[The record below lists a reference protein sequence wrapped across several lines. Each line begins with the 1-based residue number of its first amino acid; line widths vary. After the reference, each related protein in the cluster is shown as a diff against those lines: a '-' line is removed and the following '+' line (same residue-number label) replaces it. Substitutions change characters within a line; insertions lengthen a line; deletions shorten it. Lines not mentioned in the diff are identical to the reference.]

1 MQRGELLK
9 AVAGAGLGAVCAPM
23 IRKARRLC
31 LFAFFF
37 AAAIAAARPGQDPI
51 AALTADD
58 LAHGKRLYVGQ
69 CALCHGIEGVGGR
82 GPALNQPALRRAKD
96 HQALYNVIKNG
107 VAGTEMPA
115 AWHMTDREVWRVVGY
130 IRSLNRVEDAKPTGD
145 AGRGRELYRAK
156 GCAVCHIIRGEG
168 GASGPELTEI
178 GARRSATY
186 LREALIDPSASAPE
200 GFLVVSVITRAGRSI
215 RGVRVN
221 EDSFTVQL
229 RDDEDRFHS
238 FRKNELRSLKKEF
251 GVSTMPSYKT
261 LAATEL
267 DDLIAYLASLG
278 GAK

>member
-1 MQRGELLK
+1 MK
-9 AVAGAGLGAVCAPM
+9 WNW
-23 IRKARRLC
+23 RLC

-37 AAAIAAARPGQDPI
+37 AAAIAAARPGQD
-51 AALTADD
+51 LTADD
-58 LAHGKRLYVGQ
+58 LAQGKRLYVGQ

-82 GPALNQPALRRAKD
+82 GPALNQPTLRRAKD
-96 HQALYNVIKNG
+96 HQALYIAIKNG

-130 IRSLNRVEDAKPTGD
+130 IRSLNRVEAANLTGD

-156 GCAVCHIIRGEG
+156 GCVVCHIIRGEG

-186 LREALIDPSASAPE
+186 LREALIDPAASTPE
-200 GFLVVSVITRAGRSI
+200 GFLVVSVITRAGRNL

-221 EDSFTVQL
+221 EDSFTIQL
-229 RDDEDRFHS
+229 RDDEDRVHS
-238 FRKNELRSLKKEF
+238 FRKNELKDLKKEF
-251 GVSTMPSYKT
+251 GASTMPSYKT

-267 DDLIAYLASLG
+267 DDLIAYLASMG

>member
-1 MQRGELLK
+1 
-9 AVAGAGLGAVCAPM
+9 
-23 IRKARRLC
+23 
-31 LFAFFF
+31 
-37 AAAIAAARPGQDPI
+37 RPTHNHPPQ
-51 AALTADD
+51 T
-58 LAHGKRLYVGQ
+58 
-69 CALCHGIEGVGGR
+69 
-82 GPALNQPALRRAKD
+82 RAKD
-96 HQALYNVIKNG
+96 QTAIYIFIRNG

-168 GASGPELTEI
+168 GASGPELTAI
-178 GARRSATY
+178 GARRSAAY
-186 LREALIDPSASAPE
+186 LREALIDPAASAPE
-200 GFLVVSVITRAGRSI
+200 GYLVVSVVTRAGRNI
-215 RGVRVN
+215 RGARVN
-221 EDSFTVQL
+221 EDSFTIQL

-261 LAATEL
+261 LAATEI

>member
-1 MQRGELLK
+1 MNWSW
-9 AVAGAGLGAVCAPM
+9 
-23 IRKARRLC
+23 RLC
-31 LFAFFF
+31 LFALFF
-37 AAAIAAARPGQDPI
+37 AAAAAARPGQDPI

-69 CALCHGIEGVGGR
+69 CALCHGIEGVGGK
-82 GPALNQPALRRAKD
+82 GPALNHPKLNRAKD
-96 HQALYNVIKNG
+96 NQALYVVIKNG
-107 VAGTEMPA
+107 VAGTEMPG
-115 AWHMTDREVWRVVGY
+115 AWHLTDREVWRVAGY
-130 IRSLNRVEDAKPTGD
+130 IRSLDRVEASKSTGD

-156 GCAVCHIIRGEG
+156 GCAVCHFVRGEG

-178 GARRSATY
+178 GARRSAAY
-186 LREALIDPSASAPE
+186 LREALIDPSTSAPE

-221 EDSFTVQL
+221 EDSFTIQL

-238 FRKNELRSLKKEF
+238 FRKKELKDLKKET

-261 LAATEL
+261 LAAADL

-278 GAK
+278 GPK

>member
-1 MQRGELLK
+1 MKWNWL
-9 AVAGAGLGAVCAPM
+9 
-23 IRKARRLC
+23 LC

-37 AAAIAAARPGQDPI
+37 AAAVGAARPGQDPI

-82 GPALNQPALRRAKD
+82 GPALNQPTQRRAKD
-96 HQALYNVIKNG
+96 YQALYVVIKNG

-115 AWHMTDREVWRVVGY
+115 AWHMNDREVWRVVGY
-130 IRSLNRVEDAKPTGD
+130 ILSLNRVEDAKPTGD
-145 AGRGRELYRAK
+145 AGRGGELYRAK
-156 GCAVCHIIRGEG
+156 GCAGCHIIRGEG

-178 GARRSATY
+178 GARRSAAY
-186 LREALIDPSASAPE
+186 LREALIDPAASAPE
-200 GFLVVSVITRAGRSI
+200 GFLVVGVITRAGRNL

-221 EDSFTVQL
+221 EDSFTIQL
-229 RDDEDRFHS
+229 RDDEGRFLS
-238 FRKNELRSLKKEF
+238 FRKIELRSLKKEF

-261 LAATEL
+261 LAAAEL

-278 GAK
+278 GSK

>member
-1 MQRGELLK
+1 MK
-9 AVAGAGLGAVCAPM
+9 WNW
-23 IRKARRLC
+23 RLC

-37 AAAIAAARPGQDPI
+37 AAAIAAARPGQDG
-51 AALTADD
+51 AVTLTADD
-58 LAHGKRLYVGQ
+58 VAHGKRLYVGQ

-82 GPALNQPALRRAKD
+82 GPALNRPMLSRAKD
-96 HQALYNVIKNG
+96 NHALYIVIKNG

-115 AWHMTDREVWRVVGY
+115 AWQLTDREVWRVVGY
-130 IRSLNRVEDAKPTGD
+130 IRSLNRVEAAKSAGD
-145 AGRGRELYRAK
+145 AGQGRELYRAK
-156 GCAVCHIIRGEG
+156 GCAGCHIIRGEG

-178 GARRSATY
+178 GARRSAAY
-186 LREALIDPSASAPE
+186 LREALIEPTASAPE
-200 GFLVVSVITRAGRSI
+200 GFLVVSLITRAGRNL

-221 EDSFTVQL
+221 EDSFTIQL

-251 GVSTMPSYKT
+251 GVSTMPSYKS

-267 DDLIAYLASLG
+267 DDLVAYLASLG

>member
-1 MQRGELLK
+1 MK
-9 AVAGAGLGAVCAPM
+9 WN
-23 IRKARRLC
+23 RRSC
-31 LFAFFF
+31 LFALFL
-37 AAAIAAARPGQDPI
+37 AAAIAAARPGQDRDVT
-51 AALTADD
+51 LTLDD
-58 LAHGKRLYVGQ
+58 LAQGKRIYVGQ

-96 HQALYNVIKNG
+96 DVALYNVIKNG

-115 AWHMTDREVWRVVGY
+115 AWHMTEREVWRVVGY
-130 IRSLNRVEDAKPTGD
+130 IHYLNRAEDVKLTGD

-156 GCAVCHIIRGEG
+156 GCAGCHIVRGEG
-168 GASGPELTEI
+168 GASGPELTGI
-178 GARRSATY
+178 GARRSAAY
-186 LREALIDPSASAPE
+186 LREALIEPAASAPE
-200 GFLVVSVITRAGRSI
+200 GFLVVSVVTRAGRNL

-221 EDSFTVQL
+221 EDSFTIQL
-229 RDDEDRFHS
+229 RDDDDRFHS

-278 GAK
+278 GVK

>member
-1 MQRGELLK
+1 MNWNWRF
-9 AVAGAGLGAVCAPM
+9 
-23 IRKARRLC
+23 C
-31 LFAFFF
+31 LFALFF

-58 LAHGKRLYVGQ
+58 LAQGKRLYVGQ

-96 HQALYNVIKNG
+96 HQALYSVIRNG

-115 AWHMTDREVWRVVGY
+115 AWYMTDREAWRVVGY
-130 IRSLNRVEDAKPTGD
+130 IRSLNRVEGAKPTGD

-178 GARRSATY
+178 GARRSAAY
-186 LREALIDPSASAPE
+186 LREALIDPAASAPE
-200 GFLVVSVITRAGRSI
+200 GFLVVSVVTRAGRNI
-215 RGVRVN
+215 RGARVN
-221 EDSFTVQL
+221 EDSFTIQL
-229 RDDEDRFHS
+229 RDDENRFHS

>member
-1 MQRGELLK
+1 MQRRQLLN
-9 AVAGAGLGAVCAPM
+9 AVAGSGLGAVCAPM
-23 IRKARRLC
+23 IQKAWRLC
-31 LFAFFF
+31 LFAFLF

-96 HQALYNVIKNG
+96 HQALYNVIRNG

-115 AWHMTDREVWRVVGY
+115 AWHMNDREAWRVVGY
-130 IRSLNRVEDAKPTGD
+130 ILSLNRVEAAKPAGD

-156 GCAVCHIIRGEG
+156 GCAGCHIIRGEG

-178 GARRSATY
+178 GARRSAAY
-186 LREALIDPSASAPE
+186 LREALIDPAASVPE
-200 GFLVVSVITRAGRSI
+200 GFLVVGVITRAGRNL

-221 EDSFTVQL
+221 EDSFTIQL

-238 FRKNELRSLKKEF
+238 FLKNELRSLKKEF

>member
-1 MQRGELLK
+1 MQCRKLLK
-9 AVAGAGLGAVCAPM
+9 AVAGAGLVAVCAPM
-23 IRKARRLC
+23 IQKAWRLC

-58 LAHGKRLYVGQ
+58 LARGKRLYVGQ

-96 HQALYNVIKNG
+96 YQALYNVIRNG

-115 AWHMTDREVWRVVGY
+115 AWHMNDREAWRVVGY
-130 IRSLNRVEDAKPTGD
+130 ILSLNRVEDAKPTGD

-156 GCAVCHIIRGEG
+156 GCAGCHIIRGEG

-186 LREALIDPSASAPE
+186 LREALIDPAASVPE
-200 GFLVVSVITRAGRSI
+200 GFLTVSVTTRAGRNL
-215 RGVRVN
+215 RGMRVN
-221 EDSFTVQL
+221 EDSFTIQL
-229 RDDEDRFHS
+229 RDDNNQFQS
-238 FRKNELRSLKKEF
+238 FRKGELKDLKKEF
-251 GVSTMPSYKT
+251 GVSTMPSYKALT
-261 LAATEL
+261 AGEL
-267 DDLIAYLASLG
+267 DDLVAYLASLRG
-278 GAK
+278 EK

>member
-1 MQRGELLK
+1 MNRNW
-9 AVAGAGLGAVCAPM
+9 
-23 IRKARRLC
+23 RLC
-31 LFAFFF
+31 LFAFFV

-58 LAHGKRLYVGQ
+58 LAQGKRLYVGQ

-82 GPALNQPALRRAKD
+82 GPALNQPRLRRAKD
-96 HQALYNVIKNG
+96 NQALYIVIKNG
-107 VAGTEMPA
+107 VAGTEMPG
-115 AWHMTDREVWRVVGY
+115 AWQLSDREVWRIVGY
-130 IRSLNRVEDAKPTGD
+130 IRSFNRVEDAKLTGD
-145 AGRGRELYRAK
+145 AGRGGELYRAK
-156 GCAVCHIIRGEG
+156 GCAGCHIVRGEG

-178 GARRSATY
+178 GARRSAAY
-186 LREALIDPSASAPE
+186 LREALIDPAASAPE
-200 GFLVVSVITRAGRSI
+200 GYLVVSVITRAGRSL

-221 EDSFTVQL
+221 EDSFTIQL

-238 FRKNELRSLKKEF
+238 FRKNELKSLKKEF

-261 LAATEL
+261 LGAAEL